1 MKMNSKLCRFA
12 GVVLIFCILLG
23 IEFTACAEVYTVSD
37 DAGSADTVYVAG
49 NPDCFPIEYYD
60 SESKT
65 FCGVIPDILRKISEK
80 TGISFTYISASSKN
94 RQKELSRNNQ
104 AELVT
109 AIESEHNECSVSETV
124 PILKSSLEGNDV
136 TYCIGFTE
144 IASQEM
150 IEKVKSA
157 CSEISEQEKTGL
169 LISNATDNPNLKTDK
184 YIIFLICSV
193 AFVLLA
199 IIAIIAIFAVV
210 HKRKRNAK
218 DSLIDNRT
226 GVGNAEY
233 LSYVFENLISYQSRN
248 LYITVYL
255 AFDTEKISVKYGE
268 KAVDEIEKYAAT
280 HLSAAIASAEYLAKT
295 DSGVFVLLIQAVT
308 KKEAASKTLDIL
320 NGLNLYIQE
329 FYPETA
335 DMFKAGI
342 SRLCEHPDGNSETEF
357 YNARQGYFAA
367 LKSGNAVEI
376 TSTEHLSQSRKREKL
391 RLSLPK
397 AVSDGEFRVYMQFI
411 TENKTGKICG
421 AEMLSRW
428 QNSEYGILRPSEY
441 IGLLK
446 ETGQIVEHD
455 YKIFSALCRQ
465 LEVWDKKP
473 FDSLFL
479 TCNFT
484 RISFCQND
492 FFDCINAISSEFK
505 FDHSRLVIEV
515 TEDSIAEDSAV
526 VSENIRK
533 CREIGFKIAIDD
545 MGTGFSSFADL
556 YDNEIDLVKIS
567 SEFITSCTSK
577 RRQEMLADI
586 ISLVHR
592 SGAKIICEGVE
603 RFEQAQILNDM
614 DCDMIQGFYYSKIL
628 PLAEC
633 AKFLE
638 MGNICEK
645 SVFTAE

>member
-1 MKMNSKLCRFA
+1 M
-12 GVVLIFCILLG
+12 
-23 IEFTACAEVYTVSD
+23 SD
-37 DAGSADTVYVAG
+37 DVGTADTVYVAG
-49 NPDCFPIEYYD
+49 NPDCFPVEYYD
-60 SESKT
+60 SGSKT
-65 FCGVIPDILRKISEK
+65 FRGVIPDILKKISEK

-109 AIESEHNECSVSETV
+109 AIESERSECSVSETE
-124 PILKSSLEGNDV
+124 PILKSVRDGREI

-144 IASQEM
+144 IASREL
-150 IEKVKSA
+150 IEKVRTA

-169 LISNATDNPNLKTDK
+169 LISNAADNPNLKTDK
-184 YIIFLICSV
+184 YDILIISVAVFLLFLITAAV
-193 AFVLLA
+193 
-199 IIAIIAIFAVV
+199 IFAVV
-210 HKRKRNAK
+210 RKRKKRSDK
-218 DSLIDNRT
+218 DSLIDEKT
-226 GVGNAEY
+226 GIGNSKY
-233 LSYVFENLISYQSRN
+233 FSYAFENLISYQSRN

-255 AFDTEKISVKYGE
+255 APDIKKVSGKYGE

-295 DSGVFVLLIQAVT
+295 DSGVFVLLIKAVT
-308 KKEAASKTLDIL
+308 KKEAKSKTLDIV

-329 FYPETA
+329 FYPETTN
-335 DMFKAGI
+335 MFKAGI

-391 RLSLPK
+391 RLSLPR
-397 AVSDGEFRVYMQFI
+397 AVSGGEFRAYMQFI

-441 IGLLK
+441 IGPLK

-614 DCDMIQGFYYSKIL
+614 DCDMMQGFYYSKIL